1 MRYLIIF
8 VGLILIA
15 CTDSAS
21 ELHADGMNAYISGDY
36 ETAADLLRKSANL
49 GDHDSQAILGSM
61 YILGQGVSQ
70 DREKAAMLLL
80 PAAES
85 GHPYAEV
92 YMGVLYFTGDGTATD
107 IEQARYWLEK
117 AAAKGDNEATDLLS
131 RLPPE

>member
-1 MRYLIIF
+1 MEAYTAGNYKEAAELL
-8 VGLILIA
+8 GQ
-15 CTDSAS
+15 SA
-21 ELHADGMNAYISGDY
+21 EM
-36 ETAADLLRKSANL
+36 

-61 YILGQGVSQ
+61 YILGQGVPQ

-92 YMGVLYFTGDGTATD
+92 YIGVLYFTGDGTATD